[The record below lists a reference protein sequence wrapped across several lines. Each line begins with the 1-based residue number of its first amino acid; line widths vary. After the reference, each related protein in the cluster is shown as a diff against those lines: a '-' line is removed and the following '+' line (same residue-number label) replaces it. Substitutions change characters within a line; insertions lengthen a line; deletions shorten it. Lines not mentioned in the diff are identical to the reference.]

1 MPTLL
6 LIRHGDND
14 YLAKNRLPGHIP
26 GIHLNKRGNEQ
37 AALLAQSLSKLPIK
51 AIYCS
56 PLERAI
62 ETAQPLA
69 QSLGMEIQIRQDLT
83 DGDVG
88 DWEGRYWKVL
98 RRNKLWKIIQQNPSQ
113 FQFPGGETF
122 VQIQRRVVT
131 TLDVI
136 VSTHIKDE
144 TIAVVF
150 HADPIKLAVAHYLGL
165 PLDNFQRLTINA
177 GSITILNIHDIS
189 SQLLAMNLMPP
200 LPQPKK

>member
-26 GIHLNKRGNEQ
+26 GIHLNKHGNEQ

-69 QSLGMEIQIRQDLT
+69 QSLGIEIQIRPDLT

-122 VQIQRRVVT
+122 VQIQGRVVT
-131 TLDVI
+131 TLDAI
-136 VSTHIKDE
+136 VSTHVKDE

-177 GSITILNIHDIS
+177 GSITILSIHDAS

>member
-1 MPTLL
+1 M
-6 LIRHGDND
+6 IRHGDND

-37 AALLAQSLSKLPIK
+37 ATLLAQSLSKLPIK

-88 DWEGRYWKVL
+88 EWAGRYWKVL

-113 FQFPGGETF
+113 FQFPGGESF
-122 VQIQRRVVT
+122 VQIQGRVVT
-131 TLDVI
+131 TLDAI
-136 VSTHIKDE
+136 VSAHIKDE
-144 TIAVVF
+144 MIAVVF

-177 GSITILNIHDIS
+177 GSITILKIKRLRQSITGYRSH
-189 SQLLAMNLMPP
+189 AP
-200 LPQPKK
+200 LTPTKTVGTDP

>member
-37 AALLAQSLSKLPIK
+37 ATLLAQSLSKLPIK